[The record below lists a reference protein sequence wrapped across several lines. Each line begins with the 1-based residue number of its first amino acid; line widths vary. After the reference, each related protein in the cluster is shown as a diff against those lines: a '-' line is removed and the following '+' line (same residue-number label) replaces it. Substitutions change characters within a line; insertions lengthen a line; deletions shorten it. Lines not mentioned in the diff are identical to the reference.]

1 MEMLERSARGTAV
14 TGGILAATVNPI
26 LGGVLA
32 AVSPVVE
39 INNFNELL
47 GTLKRIAGGE
57 LGEVNKKLDELN
69 NKVKEF
75 LQDYDKDGNR
85 EIDLDELINERMK
98 FNKELDKIEAIE
110 RAIKALEKEVIK
122 YKKGSIGEEKD
133 EETES
138 TKSETQPTA
147 LEIKLAQRKQER
159 EQLEQKK
166 NELAVELKEI
176 EIHCQQIKKEL
187 SQHQNDLL
195 LLTDTD
201 EEKGLLKEKIIDL
214 KKELREVEQK
224 RHDISQQLIKT
235 NVVLFS
241 QQIKNLNLGSKV
253 SQSWTAT
260 CERAKNC
267 VFRTKLYL
275 TTPIYC

>member
-1 MEMLERSARGTAV
+1 
-14 TGGILAATVNPI
+14 
-26 LGGVLA
+26 
-32 AVSPVVE
+32 
-39 INNFNELL
+39 
-47 GTLKRIAGGE
+47 
-57 LGEVNKKLDELN
+57 
-69 NKVKEF
+69 
-75 LQDYDKDGNR
+75 
-85 EIDLDELINERMK
+85 IDLDELINERMK

-122 YKKGSIGEEKD
+122 YKK
-133 EETES
+133 
-138 TKSETQPTA
+138 
-147 LEIKLAQRKQER
+147 
-159 EQLEQKK
+159 
-166 NELAVELKEI
+166 VELKEI

-224 RHDISQQLIKT
+224 NHDISQQLIKT

-253 SQSWTAT
+253 NQSWTAT
-260 CERAKNC
+260 CECAKNC
-267 VFRTKLYL
+267 ICEGKLSREMVENNNSKGKVKEAESQVKDEQYEEQIEVS
-275 TTPIYC
+275 PYQKK